1 MGSGDVI
8 DIDAP
13 AASVLVG
20 GASAVQDAPI
30 WGAADER
37 FMCGKGELCE

>member
-1 MGSGDVI
+1 MGSGAVI

-30 WGAADER
+30 WRAPDER